1 MFTHFIFV
9 GAVSIK
15 ACRSNKEQDAEGRL
29 VEGTERDGEA
39 CLSESD
45 SQHVDVKI

>member
-1 MFTHFIFV
+1 MYGCSLIV

>member
-1 MFTHFIFV
+1 MFPHNFFL

-29 VEGTERDGEA
+29 VEGTERDGEER
-39 CLSESD
+39 LSESA